1 MFKHGDIWDAVDR
14 LAAEHHLSASG
25 LAKKAGLDPTT
36 FNKSKRHTRDGKPRW
51 PGTESIAKILGA
63 TGSGLSE
70 FVGYIGGGGPGGM
83 QRIPVIGYAQAG
95 QSGFF
100 DDGGYPVGS
109 GWDEIVFPN
118 VNDPTAYALEIS
130 GDSMEPLYRDGDT
143 IIISPATDLRRGDRV
158 VAKTHDGEV
167 MVKELVRR
175 SAHKV
180 ELRSINPDHNL
191 REISEE
197 NIEWL
202 ARVIWA
208 SQ

>member
-14 LAAEHHLSASG
+14 LAAEYHLSASG

-51 PGTESIAKILGA
+51 PSTESIAKILAA

-70 FVGYIGGGGPGGM
+70 FVGYIGGGGSSGM

-109 GWDEIVFPN
+109 GWDEIIFPN

-143 IIISPATDLRRGDRV
+143 IIVSPATDLRRGDRV
-158 VAKTHDGEV
+158 VVKTHDGEV
-167 MVKELVRR
+167 MVKELIRR
-175 SAHKV
+175 SAQKV
-180 ELRSINPDHNL
+180 ELRSLNPDHNL
-191 REISEE
+191 REISQE